1 MTPTLWFIA
10 GALALVLIVAVIVI
24 LVTGAGSVRSLGR
37 AVGLGVPEHLEARL
51 ASRIRGSRLA
61 FALGSAAGLVI
72 TTTVLVLNGAP
83 SNDENPALIWLLVGG
98 VVAGGSLAS
107 AIYAL
112 TAKPVLPE
120 GERVAR
126 SGAVSLNDYLD
137 PVDLIGAR
145 VAVGAGILAL
155 GVALWLAPAAVSPA
169 AILIV
174 VLAAVSLVF
183 FEIAIR
189 RILDRPQPAGS
200 TSELAWDDA
209 LRGLSMRNIASA
221 PMSFGVWGGLAVLLN
236 VWIDGAF
243 PLASGFAGGAA
254 LVLFLATFAAA
265 AWSIATKPPQRY
277 LRRLW
282 PDVAAAGSVAKA
294 N

>member
-10 GALALVLIVAVIVI
+10 GALAAVLIVALVVI
-24 LVTGAGSVRSLGR
+24 LATSRLATSVRNLGR
-37 AVGLGVPEHLEARL
+37 AVGLAVPEALEAKL
-51 ASRIRGSRLA
+51 GSRIRGSRLT
-61 FALGSAAGLVI
+61 FTLGSLVGLAVTTAA
-72 TTTVLVLNGAP
+72 LVLSGAP
-83 SNDENPALIWLLVGG
+83 SDDENPALIWLLAGG

-120 GERVAR
+120 GERIAR
-126 SGAVSLNDYLD
+126 SGAVTLNDYLD
-137 PVDLIGAR
+137 PVDLVGAR
-145 VAVGAGILAL
+145 LAVGAGILSL
-155 GVALWLAPAAVSPA
+155 GVALLVVPETVSAAA
-169 AILIV
+169 ALIV

-200 TSELAWDDA
+200 TAELAWDDA

-236 VWIDGAF
+236 VWLDGTS

-282 PDVAAAGSVAKA
+282 PDVAAAAKTA